1 MQLFTIFL
9 LALLVSIDNFY
20 AGAVYQQL
28 WGKIKRRNLLLIG
41 LYNLLLFSLAV
52 FLARAVVSLLGVELA
67 KLFSVALLLLSSII
81 FYLSIA
87 SKSKVGFDISQKLTW
102 GSKNKDS
109 FLNSLKEDQQLMD
122 LLSLSVVSSIDTV
135 VASFLVAISDTQVLI
150 IILSFTLINLF
161 AMQIGSLIV
170 LAKEKRANT

>member
-1 MQLFTIFL
+1 MQLSTIFL

-28 WGKIKRRNLLLIG
+28 WGKINRRNLLLIG

-52 FLARAVVSLLGVELA
+52 FLGKGVVSLLGVELA
-67 KLFSVALLLLSSII
+67 KLFSVALLLFSSIM

-87 SKSKVGFDISQKLTW
+87 SKSKIGFNIQKRLAQ
-102 GSKNKDS
+102 GSRNKS
-109 FLNSLKEDQQLMD
+109 SVLRNLKGNKQLMD
-122 LLSLSVVSSIDTV
+122 LLSLSIVSSIDTV

-161 AMQIGSLIV
+161 SMQLGNLVV
-170 LAKEKRANT
+170 LVKEDRANT